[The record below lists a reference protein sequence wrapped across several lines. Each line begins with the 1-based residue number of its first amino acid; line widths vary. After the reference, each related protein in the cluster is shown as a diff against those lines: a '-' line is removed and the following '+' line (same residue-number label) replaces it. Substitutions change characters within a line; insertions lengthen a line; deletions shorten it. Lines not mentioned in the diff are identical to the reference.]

1 MWFCVPCR
9 KVVEE
14 HIVTDLKIEAR
25 CKEIMANY
33 EQRIQAIELAVD
45 TKCDETRV
53 REIVEE
59 SIIKN
64 SCDKDMIREIAKDE
78 ATKTGAAVHKKME
91 EAENKGTGPQKKATV
106 TTVIEEMNERKAR
119 ENNLIIFGITENKSE
134 VKQERIDHDIEN
146 INELFYDAK
155 INLEEGNIVKTKR
168 LGKYDSKKDSRPLL
182 VNLKSIDSKLT
193 LFKNMHYIRGMP
205 KYEKVNVSNDLTQS
219 EREQEKVLWAEAKKL
234 QEQCISGEYQYKL
247 FNKLS
252 ELIVRARDNK
262 PNIIGITEVKPKV
275 NRYKPSKAEYSLPE
289 VGNYKMYEKN
299 LETDEG
305 RGLLLYI
312 DSNLESTEVN
322 MEAQFQEN
330 IFIKIKL
337 NQNDKLLIGLIYRS
351 PSNNTKEYND
361 KLTELIS
368 EATQKGFSHILIM
381 GDFNYP
387 AIDWEIWN
395 TKGENVNS
403 IENRFLESIQENFL
417 FQHTTKPTRW
427 RGTDTP
433 HTLDL
438 ILTNEE
444 EMINN
449 LEYMSPLG
457 KSDHCVLSFDYNC
470 YINIKN
476 KPRIAKLTK
485 IRTNKKMT
493 QIGKK
498 KNAFPVEKKTREL
511 IKRKNI
517 LSKKIVTNQDPEIRA
532 EYNRVRNKT
541 KSSVNKLK
549 KKFEKGL
556 SENAKA
562 NPKAIWSYVKSKS
575 KTREGIGDL
584 HTDPDDTKS
593 PKTDD
598 DKEKAE
604 ILSEYFA
611 SVFTQEPDDEIP
623 VPNPINIE
631 NELTDLIIN
640 KDMIMKHL
648 KKLKID
654 KSPGPDKLHPRLLR
668 ETMESIAEP
677 LSLIFNQSLNEKTV
691 PKEWKN
697 ALVSAIFKR
706 KQIAS
711 KKLPPS
717 ESNIS
722 CL

>member
-1 MWFCVPCR
+1 
-9 KVVEE
+9 
-14 HIVTDLKIEAR
+14 
-25 CKEIMANY
+25 
-33 EQRIQAIELAVD
+33 
-45 TKCDETRV
+45 
-53 REIVEE
+53 
-59 SIIKN
+59 
-64 SCDKDMIREIAKDE
+64 MIREIAKDE
-78 ATKTGAAVHKKME
+78 ATKTGDAVHKKME

-119 ENNLIIFGITENKSE
+119 EKNLIIFGITENQSE
-134 VKQERIDHDIEN
+134 VKQERIDHDTEK

-155 INLEEGNIVKTKR
+155 INLEEGNIMKTKR

-234 QEQCISGEYQYKL
+234 QEQCISG
-247 FNKLS
+247 NT
-252 ELIVRARDNK
+252 N
-262 PNIIGITEVKPKV
+262 T
-275 NRYKPSKAEYSLPE
+275 RYKPSKAEYSLPE

-395 TKGENVNS
+395 TKGENENS

-444 EMINN
+444 EMISN
-449 LEYMSPLG
+449 L
-457 KSDHCVLSFDYNC
+457 
-470 YINIKN
+470 
-476 KPRIAKLTK
+476 RIHEPS
-485 IRTNKKMT
+485 R
-493 QIGKK
+493 
-498 KNAFPVEKKTREL
+498 EK
-511 IKRKNI
+511 
-517 LSKKIVTNQDPEIRA
+517 
-532 EYNRVRNKT
+532 
-541 KSSVNKLK
+541 
-549 KKFEKGL
+549 
-556 SENAKA
+556 
-562 NPKAIWSYVKSKS
+562 
-575 KTREGIGDL
+575 
-584 HTDPDDTKS
+584 
-593 PKTDD
+593 
-598 DKEKAE
+598 
-604 ILSEYFA
+604 
-611 SVFTQEPDDEIP
+611 
-623 VPNPINIE
+623 
-631 NELTDLIIN
+631 
-640 KDMIMKHL
+640 
-648 KKLKID
+648 
-654 KSPGPDKLHPRLLR
+654 
-668 ETMESIAEP
+668 
-677 LSLIFNQSLNEKTV
+677 
-691 PKEWKN
+691 
-697 ALVSAIFKR
+697 
-706 KQIAS
+706 
-711 KKLPPS
+711 
-717 ESNIS
+717 
-722 CL
+722 

>member
-1 MWFCVPCR
+1 MSREYNF
-9 KVVEE
+9 
-14 HIVTDLKIEAR
+14 L
-25 CKEIMANY
+25 
-33 EQRIQAIELAVD
+33 ELAVD

-64 SCDKDMIREIAKDE
+64 SCDKEMIREIAKDE
-78 ATKTGAAVHKKME
+78 ATKTGDAVHKKME

-119 ENNLIIFGITENKSE
+119 EKNLIIFGITENQSE
-134 VKQERIDHDIEN
+134 VKQERIDHDTEK

-155 INLEEGNIVKTKR
+155 NNLEEGNIMKTKR

-234 QEQCISGEYQYKL
+234 QEQCISGNTNTKEKVFNGENVNSFAVLPKLNCFYTNADQL

-252 ELIVRARDNK
+252 ELIVKARDNK

-275 NRYKPSKAEYSLPE
+275 NRYKPFKAEYSLPE

-395 TKGENVNS
+395 TKGDNENS
-403 IENRFLESIQENFL
+403 IENRFLDSIQENFL

-444 EMINN
+444 EMISN
-449 LEYMSPLG
+449 LEYMCQVFAAVQL
-457 KSDHCVLSFDYNC
+457 LSN
-470 YINIKN
+470 
-476 KPRIAKLTK
+476 
-485 IRTNKKMT
+485 
-493 QIGKK
+493 
-498 KNAFPVEKKTREL
+498 
-511 IKRKNI
+511 
-517 LSKKIVTNQDPEIRA
+517 
-532 EYNRVRNKT
+532 
-541 KSSVNKLK
+541 
-549 KKFEKGL
+549 
-556 SENAKA
+556 
-562 NPKAIWSYVKSKS
+562 
-575 KTREGIGDL
+575 
-584 HTDPDDTKS
+584 
-593 PKTDD
+593 
-598 DKEKAE
+598 
-604 ILSEYFA
+604 
-611 SVFTQEPDDEIP
+611 
-623 VPNPINIE
+623 
-631 NELTDLIIN
+631 
-640 KDMIMKHL
+640 
-648 KKLKID
+648 
-654 KSPGPDKLHPRLLR
+654 
-668 ETMESIAEP
+668 
-677 LSLIFNQSLNEKTV
+677 
-691 PKEWKN
+691 
-697 ALVSAIFKR
+697 
-706 KQIAS
+706 
-711 KKLPPS
+711 
-717 ESNIS
+717 
-722 CL
+722 

>member
-1 MWFCVPCR
+1 
-9 KVVEE
+9 
-14 HIVTDLKIEAR
+14 
-25 CKEIMANY
+25 
-33 EQRIQAIELAVD
+33 
-45 TKCDETRV
+45 
-53 REIVEE
+53 
-59 SIIKN
+59 
-64 SCDKDMIREIAKDE
+64 
-78 ATKTGAAVHKKME
+78 
-91 EAENKGTGPQKKATV
+91 
-106 TTVIEEMNERKAR
+106 
-119 ENNLIIFGITENKSE
+119 
-134 VKQERIDHDIEN
+134 
-146 INELFYDAK
+146 
-155 INLEEGNIVKTKR
+155 
-168 LGKYDSKKDSRPLL
+168 
-182 VNLKSIDSKLT
+182 
-193 LFKNMHYIRGMP
+193 
-205 KYEKVNVSNDLTQS
+205 
-219 EREQEKVLWAEAKKL
+219 
-234 QEQCISGEYQYKL
+234 
-247 FNKLS
+247 
-252 ELIVRARDNK
+252 
-262 PNIIGITEVKPKV
+262 
-275 NRYKPSKAEYSLPE
+275 
-289 VGNYKMYEKN
+289 MYEKN

-395 TKGENVNS
+395 TKGENENS
-403 IENRFLESIQENFL
+403 IENRFLDSIQENFL
-417 FQHTTKPTRW
+417 FQHTIKPTRW

-444 EMINN
+444 EMISN

-476 KPRIAKLTK
+476 KPRIAKLYDHGNYHDFKLELDKINWQEEIKDDFSVDTNWKYFLTTLNELEQRFVPTK
-485 IRTNKKMT
+485 KKMT

-498 KNAFPVEKKTREL
+498 KNAFPVDKKTREL

-611 SVFTQEPDDEIP
+611 SVFTQEPDGEIP
-623 VPNPINIE
+623 VPNSINIA
-631 NELTDLIIN
+631 NELTELKIN

-691 PKEWKN
+691 PKRME
-697 ALVSAIFKR
+697 
-706 KQIAS
+706 
-711 KKLPPS
+711 
-717 ESNIS
+717 E
-722 CL
+722 CTC

>member
-1 MWFCVPCR
+1 MGR
-9 KVVEE
+9 
-14 HIVTDLKIEAR
+14 
-25 CKEIMANY
+25 
-33 EQRIQAIELAVD
+33 
-45 TKCDETRV
+45 
-53 REIVEE
+53 
-59 SIIKN
+59 
-64 SCDKDMIREIAKDE
+64 
-78 ATKTGAAVHKKME
+78 G
-91 EAENKGTGPQKKATV
+91 KKATRTMHIGGIPIQSKR
-106 TTVIEEMNERKAR
+106 TTLGQKSDK
-119 ENNLIIFGITENKSE
+119 NKE
-134 VKQERIDHDIEN
+134 V
-146 INELFYDAK
+146 
-155 INLEEGNIVKTKR
+155 VKKS
-168 LGKYDSKKDSRPLL
+168 SKD
-182 VNLKSIDSKLT
+182 VNKT
-193 LFKNMHYIRGMP
+193 VKNR
-205 KYEKVNVSNDLTQS
+205 EKVFNGENVNSFA
-219 EREQEKVLWAEAKKL
+219 VLPKL
-234 QEQCISGEYQYKL
+234 NCFYTNADQL

-395 TKGENVNS
+395 TKGENENS
-403 IENRFLESIQENFL
+403 IENRFLDSIQENFL
-417 FQHTTKPTRW
+417 FQHTIKPTRW

-444 EMINN
+444 EMISN

-498 KNAFPVEKKTREL
+498 KNAFPVDKKTREL

-611 SVFTQEPDDEIP
+611 SVFTQEPDGEIP
-623 VPNPINIE
+623 VPNSINIA
-631 NELTDLIIN
+631 
-640 KDMIMKHL
+640 K
-648 KKLKID
+648 
-654 KSPGPDKLHPRLLR
+654 
-668 ETMESIAEP
+668 
-677 LSLIFNQSLNEKTV
+677 
-691 PKEWKN
+691 
-697 ALVSAIFKR
+697 
-706 KQIAS
+706 
-711 KKLPPS
+711 
-717 ESNIS
+717 
-722 CL
+722 

>member
-1 MWFCVPCR
+1 MG
-9 KVVEE
+9 KGG
-14 HIVTDLKIEAR
+14 K
-25 CKEIMANY
+25 KSY
-33 EQRIQAIELAVD
+33 
-45 TKCDETRV
+45 
-53 REIVEE
+53 
-59 SIIKN
+59 KN
-64 SCDKDMIREIAKDE
+64 NAYR
-78 ATKTGAAVHKKME
+78 
-91 EAENKGTGPQKKATV
+91 
-106 TTVIEEMNERKAR
+106 
-119 ENNLIIFGITENKSE
+119 GIPVQN
-134 VKQERIDHDIEN
+134 Q
-146 INELFYDAK
+146 
-155 INLEEGNIVKTKR
+155 
-168 LGKYDSKKDSRPLL
+168 
-182 VNLKSIDSKLT
+182 
-193 LFKNMHYIRGMP
+193 
-205 KYEKVNVSNDLTQS
+205 
-219 EREQEKVLWAEAKKL
+219 
-234 QEQCISGEYQYKL
+234 L

-395 TKGENVNS
+395 TKGDNENS

-457 KSDHCVLSFDYNC
+457 KSDHCQY
-470 YINIKN
+470 
-476 KPRIAKLTK
+476 
-485 IRTNKKMT
+485 
-493 QIGKK
+493 G
-498 KNAFPVEKKTREL
+498 
-511 IKRKNI
+511 
-517 LSKKIVTNQDPEIRA
+517 VT
-532 EYNRVRNKT
+532 
-541 KSSVNKLK
+541 
-549 KKFEKGL
+549 
-556 SENAKA
+556 
-562 NPKAIWSYVKSKS
+562 KSKS

-631 NELTDLIIN
+631 NELTELIIN

-697 ALVSAIFKR
+697 ALVSAIFKKGNKSQAKNYR
-706 KQIAS
+706 PVSLTSVVCKILE
-711 KKLPPS
+711 KII
-717 ESNIS
+717 ENI
-722 CL
+722 